1 MDNYG
6 KLALG
11 LSTAEAIW
19 LTYLTYEKVM
29 KDRKDEKFDLAVTE
43 NLQRHEKLLE
53 SMLAQLNQLNTKLAA
68 FEHFR
73 QQLGKMQDQLA
84 ELQDEADE
92 NRKDYKEFDPGYV
105 MAQLSNILR
114 DADKAQMPIERAPA
128 SKKKSRHSKSRRP
141 RRKTTPPPSSSES
154 SDSSSASSSSSSEEE
169 ERRHSKSKGG
179 KSSRH
184 SKSRHS
190 RSRKDAS
197 DSESEGY
204 DTSADVARVR
214 AANAA
219 TSSSSRS
226 GSRRH

>member
-53 SMLAQLNQLNTKLAA
+53 TMLAQLNQLNTKLAA

-73 QQLGKMQDQLA
+73 QVMGKMQDQLA
-84 ELQDEADE
+84 DLQDEVDE
-92 NRKDYKEFDPGYV
+92 YKDFDPGYV
-105 MAQLSNILR
+105 IAQLNNILR

-128 SKKKSRHSKSRRP
+128 TKKKKSKHSKNRRP

-154 SDSSSASSSSSSEEE
+154 SSAASSSSSSSED
-169 ERRHSKSKGG
+169 ERRHFKSKSG

-184 SKSRHS
+184 SKSRHFK
-190 RSRKDAS
+190 SRKDSS
-197 DSESEGY
+197 DSETEGY

-219 TSSSSRS
+219 TSSSNRTS
-226 GSRRH
+226 SRRH